1 MIEKTTNSGH
11 GSTRWL
17 ARLFGGSLRGQLNRS
32 FLLIILLYIGLMAV
46 LARVVAL
53 PRLNDVTLLLGRR
66 QAFQLAPFLA
76 DTYSRSNSWAE
87 AANMIQRLNQPLP
100 PELTQDITFG
110 LPWRLDLIGNL
121 SPNRLILTD
130 AAGRVVADNLELLPG
145 GQPLPVELE
154 SYRVPITLQSEP
166 VGWLVVT
173 SPAVEELAAVLG
185 ATLRQSLLATSLLAG
200 AVALLL
206 SFGLAQRLTQP
217 IRSLSRAVRAL
228 ASGDTHEA
236 LPVHRR
242 DEIGD
247 LTTTFNEMTTA
258 LNRQKY
264 LRRQMVADI
273 AHELRTPLSV
283 MQLDIEG
290 LADGLQPPA
299 EAAASLRD
307 EIAALTRLV
316 EDLRL
321 LSLAEAGGLHFS
333 LEPLELSPFL
343 RQLSETWTPQAQAR
357 QIHLLA
363 DLSAD
368 LPAVMADEGR
378 LAQVFNNL
386 LSNALRYTPSG
397 RKITLAA
404 RIEAEEVQVR
414 VADSGPGIP
423 AEDLPFVFERFYRA
437 GSSRSRDTGG
447 SGLGLAIAKQWMTLH
462 GGRVWVESEPG
473 QGATFFLTL
482 PLLPQTDVRK

>member
-1 MIEKTTNSGH
+1 MVEKKVNRRDR
-11 GSTRWL
+11 STGWL

-32 FLLIILLYIGLMAV
+32 FILIILLNIGLMAV

-53 PRLNDVTLLLGRR
+53 PKLNDVTLLLGRR

-76 DTYSRSNSWAE
+76 DTYSRSNSWAD
-87 AANMIQRLNQPLP
+87 AADMIQRLNQPLP

-130 AAGRVVADNLELLPG
+130 AEGRVVADSLKLLPG

-154 SYRVPITLQSEP
+154 SYRVPITPQAEP
-166 VGWLVVT
+166 VGWLVIT

-217 IRSLSRAVRAL
+217 IRSLSRATHAL
-228 ASGDTHEA
+228 ASGDAHEA
-236 LPVHRR
+236 LPVVRR

-247 LTTTFNEMTTA
+247 LTTAFNQMTAA

-290 LADGLQPPA
+290 LADGLQPAA

-333 LEPLELSPFL
+333 LETLELIPFL
-343 RQLSETWTPQAQAR
+343 RQIIETWTPQAQAR

-363 DLSAD
+363 DLPTD

-397 RKITLAA
+397 GKITLDT
-404 RIEAEEVQVR
+404 RVEAEEVLVG
-414 VADSGPGIP
+414 VSDSGPGIP

-437 GSSRSRDTGG
+437 DSSRGRDTGG
-447 SGLGLAIAKQWMTLH
+447 SGLGLAIARQWITLH
-462 GGRVWVESEPG
+462 GGRLWVESEPG
-473 QGATFFLTL
+473 QGATFFVAL
-482 PLLPQTDVRK
+482 PIVSKV

>member
-1 MIEKTTNSGH
+1 MVEKKANSGH
-11 GSTRWL
+11 SSTGWL
-17 ARLFGGSLRGQLNRS
+17 ARLLGGSLRGQLNRS
-32 FLLIILLYIGLMAV
+32 FVLIILLNIGLMAV

-53 PRLNDVTLLLGRR
+53 PKLNDVTLLLNRR
-66 QAFQLAPFLA
+66 QAFQLVPFFA
-76 DTYSRSNSWAE
+76 DAYSRSNSWAE
-87 AANMIQRLNQPLP
+87 AADMIQRLNQPLP

-110 LPWRLDLIGNL
+110 LPWRLDLIRNL

-130 AAGRVVADNLELLPG
+130 SEGQVVADSLGLLPQ

-154 SYRVPITLQSEP
+154 TYRVPITPPSEP
-166 VGWLVVT
+166 LGWLVVT
-173 SPAVEELAAVLG
+173 SPAVEELVAVLE

-206 SFGLAQRLTQP
+206 SFGLAQRLTEP
-217 IRSLSRAVRAL
+217 IRSLSRAARAL
-228 ASGDTHEA
+228 ASGDAHEA
-236 LPVHRR
+236 LPVIRR

-247 LTTTFNEMTTA
+247 LTIAFNEMTSA

-321 LSLAEAGGLHFS
+321 LSLAEAGGLHFN
-333 LEPLELSPFL
+333 LEMLELIPL
-343 RQLSETWTPQAQAR
+343 LHQLSETWTPHAQAR
-357 QIHLLA
+357 QVQLLT
-363 DLSAD
+363 DLPAD

-386 LSNALRYTPSG
+386 LSNALRYTSAG
-397 RKITLAA
+397 GKIILDA
-404 RIEAEEVQVR
+404 RVETEDLVVR
-414 VADSGPGIP
+414 VSDSGPGIS
-423 AEDLPFVFERFYRA
+423 AADLPFVFERFYRA
-437 GSSRSRDTGG
+437 DSSRSRDTGG
-447 SGLGLAIAKQWMTLH
+447 SGLGLAIARQWITLH
-462 GGRVWVESEPG
+462 GGRIWVESEPG
-473 QGATFFLTL
+473 QGAAFFVAL
-482 PLLPQTDVRK
+482 PITAVKG